1 MPSSIVRVVRTDHE
15 RLPRLLR
22 RVVTSGPSQDR
33 WRAELLQLLHAHRAA
48 ERAVLTPEVLAPAG
62 PAATQAVAELAGLDE
77 QLEEAARALEG
88 ADLGSPSL
96 PGLGDRLV
104 DLVVRHAA
112 LTDAVLVPLE
122 TAVARK
128 QVRLLGGA
136 YEQARENALHAEGA
150 SEPPPR
156 RLDLPR
162 AELYELAK
170 KAGIEGR
177 SAMSRGELI
186 AELQQRQDG

>member
-22 RVVTSGPSQDR
+22 RVVTAGPSQDR

-62 PAATQAVAELAGLDE
+62 GGAAQAVADLAALDGD
-77 QLEEAARALEG
+77 LEDAARDLEV
-88 ADLGSPSL
+88 ADLRSPSL
-96 PGLGDRLV
+96 PSLGDRLM
-104 DLVVRHAA
+104 DLVARHAA
-112 LTDAVLVPLE
+112 LAETVISTLE
-122 TAVARK
+122 AAVARK

-136 YEQARENALHAEGA
+136 YEAARDNALHAEGA
-150 SEPPPR
+150 AEPPPR

-186 AELQQRQDG
+186 AELQQRQDS